1 MAPALKVECNSKTSA
16 LSNHKMQNGHIFK
29 PQEAGEH
36 DISFYHIFII
46 HYKLTRG
53 HDKKNTSQTT
63 VLKGGKRQ
71 LLV

>member
-1 MAPALKVECNSKTSA
+1 
-16 LSNHKMQNGHIFK
+16 MQNGHIFK